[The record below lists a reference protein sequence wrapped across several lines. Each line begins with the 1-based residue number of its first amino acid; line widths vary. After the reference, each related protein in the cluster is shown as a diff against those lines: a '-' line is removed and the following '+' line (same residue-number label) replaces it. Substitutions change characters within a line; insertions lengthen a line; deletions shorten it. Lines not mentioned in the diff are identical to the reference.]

1 MPKEKSRRGEENME
15 TRGVCRAQVYD
26 EVDSESLSIN
36 RPEMRVGR
44 KSRLGEGDTHFLCID
59 QRAEERQWVTQSQL
73 DMVHV
78 KSAGDAIRGY
88 SLLGDPY
95 HNKGLAFTDK
105 ERDAH
110 YLGKTIEVLKNFPE
124 KNIQVIVV
132 TDGEQILGL
141 GDLGCQGMGIPVGK
155 GALYAA
161 LGGVRPS
168 LVWFLLKMEDDGRWD
183 NRKFDSLSWR
193 LIINH

>member
-78 KSAGDAIRGY
+78 KSAGDAIRG
-88 SLLGDPY
+88 
-95 HNKGLAFTDK
+95 
-105 ERDAH
+105 
-110 YLGKTIEVLKNFPE
+110 KTIEVLKNFPE

>member
-1 MPKEKSRRGEENME
+1 
-15 TRGVCRAQVYD
+15 
-26 EVDSESLSIN
+26 
-36 RPEMRVGR
+36 MRVGR

-168 LVWFLLKMEDDGRWD
+168 LFEDFANHIAFELLAKYRASHLVFNDDIQVWFLLKMEDDGRWD